1 MALFNQFHLF
11 QASLVSYSGPLT
23 EEHQTQSIT
32 SALPTDS
39 LDGRFMLLTDV
50 ISKLDYLFI
59 YLFNLKGMIERIKQ
73 RKQR

>member
-11 QASLVSYSGPLT
+11 QVSLVSYSGPLT

-59 YLFNLKGMIERIKQ
+59 YLFNFKGMIEKIKLKKE
-73 RKQR
+73 R